1 MSTLAYH
8 TQSNLL
14 KDCGIDIRKEKFIM
28 EEFLNDYV
36 QMIAEANDIELT
48 PAQLMEIVN
57 NLESEEDMWD
67 FVDMCVNEEIA
78 RATGG
83 DE

>member
-1 MSTLAYH
+1 
-8 TQSNLL
+8 
-14 KDCGIDIRKEKFIM
+14 M